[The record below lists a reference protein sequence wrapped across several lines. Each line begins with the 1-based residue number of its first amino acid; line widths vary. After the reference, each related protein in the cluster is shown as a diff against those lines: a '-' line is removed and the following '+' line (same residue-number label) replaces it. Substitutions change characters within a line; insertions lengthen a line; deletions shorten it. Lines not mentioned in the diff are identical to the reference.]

1 MIKFI
6 CILCFMAISAI
17 TFSQNLITGDV
28 LNAETNEPVME
39 ANIYLPQLE
48 RGTMTSSNG
57 KFRLNNLP
65 AGNFQMVI
73 SSLGYATQTITVNTS
88 FNESLSVLLQ
98 ASAIEMEAVIVST
111 PFHKLQSEN
120 VVMVARETVDNL
132 NKSGAVSLAE
142 GITQIPGV
150 ESVTTGA
157 GIGKPVIRG
166 LSANRVLVYT
176 QGVRLENQ
184 QFGDEHGL
192 GVSSSGVESIEVIK
206 GPASLLYGSDALGGV
221 LYLNPEKYAIANS
234 TDVDA
239 KITYHTN
246 SLGTEANAGFK
257 TSGERLKFLLRGN
270 YAAHSDY
277 NAGNG
282 LRVTNS
288 RFDEIDIKTGLG
300 YQDIK
305 YRGDLRYNYNNTN
318 TGIPEEIGE
327 QSTSKDMLLPNQQLD
342 NHILSFDNKLFLNNS
357 SLDLKV
363 GYLFNNRKE
372 FEDHHQDESDEEE
385 EEYDD
390 TPALEMHLET
400 LNYDIKYNSSKWG
413 NFETIFGVQGM
424 FQINKNFGEEILIPD
439 ANVTDIGLLSTT
451 HYHLEKVDF
460 QAGLRFDSRKIDS
473 REHGVFEESEYFAP
487 IERDFTSYNGA
498 LGVKFDIFNSLTA
511 RVNAATGFRA
521 PNLAELTANGSH
533 EGTNRYEIGN
543 PNLDNEQ
550 NFQLDVALEYRNEHF
565 ELFANSFSNKINN
578 YIFLSPSGEIID
590 ENPVFEYVQNDARL
604 YGGEAGLHLHPHPLD
619 WLHLE
624 SSVEIVSGEQ
634 ENDENLPL
642 IPATS
647 FTNTLRIEFEQNK
660 FLDNSYGFITLKST
674 LAQNEISEFETDTP
688 GYSLLSAGI
697 GSSLKIK
704 GQTLDFRISGTN
716 LLDKTYISHLSR
728 LKQDGIPNRGRNISM
743 SLQTFF

>member
-1 MIKFI
+1 MIKLI
-6 CILCFMAISAI
+6 CTLCFLAISAM
-17 TFSQNLITGDV
+17 TFSQNGITGDV
-28 LNAETNEPVME
+28 LNAETNEPVM
-39 ANIYLPQLE
+39 AAIIYLPELE
-48 RGTMTSSNG
+48 RGTMTSSDG
-57 KFRLNNLP
+57 KFQLNNFP
-65 AGNFQMVI
+65 AGNFHMVI

-88 FNESLSVLLQ
+88 LSEYLSVLLQ

-120 VVMVARETVDNL
+120 VMMVARETVDNL

-270 YAAHSDY
+270 YTTNSDY
-277 NAGNG
+277 KAGNG

-305 YRGDLRYNYNNTN
+305 YRGDVRYNYNNTN

-372 FEDHHQDESDEEE
+372 FEDHHEDESDEEE
-385 EEYDD
+385 DD
-390 TPALEMHLET
+390 DIPALEMHLET

-413 NFETIFGVQGM
+413 NFENIFGVQGM
-424 FQINKNFGEEILIPD
+424 FQTNKNLGEEILIPD
-439 ANVTDIGLLSTT
+439 ANVTDIGFLATT

-473 REHGVFEESEYFAP
+473 REHGIFGESEYFAP

-498 LGVKFDIFNSLTA
+498 LGVKFDVFNSLTA

-565 ELFANSFSNKINN
+565 ELFANSFYNKINN

-590 ENPVFEYVQNDARL
+590 QNPVFEYIQNDARL

-624 SSVEIVSGEQ
+624 SSLEMVRGEQ
-634 ENDENLPL
+634 ENDKNIPL

-647 FTNTLRIEFEQNK
+647 FTNTLRIEFEHYK
-660 FLDNSYGFITLKST
+660 FLDSSYGFITLKST
-674 LAQNEISEFETDTP
+674 LAQNEISKFETDTP

-743 SLQTFF
+743 SLQTSF

>member
-1 MIKFI
+1 MNKLI
-6 CILCFMAISAI
+6 CLLCVMAISV
-17 TFSQNLITGDV
+17 TTYSQNSIEGSI
-28 LNAETNEPVME
+28 LNYETNEPVI
-39 ANIYLPQLE
+39 AVTIYLPKLE
-48 RGTMTSSNG
+48 RGTMTSDDG
-57 KFRLNNLP
+57 KFHLDNIP
-65 AGNFQMVI
+65 EGNFQLVI
-73 SSLGYATQTITVNTS
+73 SSLGFTTQTVDINTP
-88 FNESLSVLLQ
+88 LSKPLIIKLQ

-120 VVMVARETVDNL
+120 VVLVARETIDNL
-132 NKSGAVSLAE
+132 SKSGAATLAE

-150 ESVTTGA
+150 ESITTGA

-176 QGVRLENQ
+176 QGIRLENQ

-192 GVSSSGVESIEVIK
+192 GVSSSGVESVEVIK

-221 LYLNPEKYAIANS
+221 LYLNPEKYAIADS
-234 TDVDA
+234 TEADA
-239 KITYHTN
+239 KLTYHTN

-270 YAAHSDY
+270 YAANSDY
-277 NAGNG
+277 KTGND

-288 RFDEIDIKTGLG
+288 RFEEIDIKTGLG
-300 YQDIK
+300 YQDTN

-327 QSTSKDMLLPNQQLD
+327 QSTSKDMLLPNQKLD
-342 NHILSFDNKLFLNNS
+342 NHILSFDNKFFLKNS

-372 FEDHHQDESDEEE
+372 FEAQPENMEAN
-385 EEYDD
+385 

-400 LNYDIKYNSSKWG
+400 LNYDVKYNSAKWG
-413 NFETIFGVQGM
+413 NFEAIFGIQGM
-424 FQINKNFGEEILIPD
+424 FQTNKNFGKEILIPN
-439 ANVTDIGLLSTT
+439 ANVADIGFLATS

-473 REHGVFEESEYFAP
+473 EEHGVFGEEKYFAP

-498 LGVKFDIFNSLTA
+498 FGVKFDILNSLIA
-511 RVNAATGFRA
+511 RVNIATGFRA
-521 PNLAELTANGSH
+521 PNLSELTSNGIH
-533 EGTNRYEIGN
+533 EGTNRFEIGN
-543 PNLDNEQ
+543 SNLDNEQ
-550 NFQLDVALEYRNEHF
+550 NFQLDLSLEYRNEHF
-565 ELFANSFSNKINN
+565 EVFANSFYNKINN
-578 YIFLSPSGEIID
+578 YIFLNPSGEIKD
-590 ENPVFEYVQNDARL
+590 ENPVFEYIQNDARL

-624 SSVEIVSGEQ
+624 SSVEMVRGEQ
-634 ENDENLPL
+634 ENGENLPL

-647 FTNTLRIEFEQNK
+647 FTNTLRTEFDQIWSLKN
-660 FLDNSYGFITLKST
+660 NYGFVTLKST
-674 LAQNEISEFETDTP
+674 LSQNDISEFETNTP

-697 GSSLKIK
+697 GSNFKFR
-704 GQTLDFRISGTN
+704 GQTLDLRISGNN
-716 LLDKTYISHLSR
+716 LLDKKYISHLSR
-728 LKQDGIPNRGRNISM
+728 LKQDGIPNRGRNVTL
-743 SLQTFF
+743 SLQTSF

>member
-1 MIKFI
+1 
-6 CILCFMAISAI
+6 MAISV
-17 TFSQNLITGDV
+17 TTYSQNSIEGSI
-28 LNAETNEPVME
+28 LNYETNEPVI
-39 ANIYLPQLE
+39 AVTIYLPKLE
-48 RGTMTSSNG
+48 RGTMTSDDG
-57 KFRLNNLP
+57 KFHLDNIP
-65 AGNFQMVI
+65 DGNFQLVI
-73 SSLGYATQTITVNTS
+73 SSIGFTTQTVDINTP
-88 FNESLSVLLQ
+88 LSKPLIIKLQ

-120 VVMVARETVDNL
+120 VVLVARETIDNL
-132 NKSGAVSLAE
+132 SKSGAATLAE

-150 ESVTTGA
+150 ESITTGA

-192 GVSSSGVESIEVIK
+192 GVSSSGVESVEVIK

-221 LYLNPEKYAIANS
+221 LYLNPEKYAIADS
-234 TDVDA
+234 TEADA

-270 YAAHSDY
+270 YAANSDY
-277 NAGNG
+277 KTGND

-288 RFDEIDIKTGLG
+288 RFEEIDIKTGLG
-300 YQDIK
+300 YQDTN

-327 QSTSKDMLLPNQQLD
+327 QSTSKDMLLPNQKLD
-342 NHILSFDNKLFLNNS
+342 NHILSFDNKFFLKNS

-372 FEDHHQDESDEEE
+372 FQEEPENLESN
-385 EEYDD
+385 

-400 LNYDIKYNSSKWG
+400 LNYDVKYNSAKWG
-413 NFETIFGVQGM
+413 DFEAIFGIQGM
-424 FQINKNFGEEILIPD
+424 FQTNKNFGKEILIPD
-439 ANVTDIGLLSTT
+439 ANVADIGFLATS

-473 REHGVFEESEYFAP
+473 EEHGVFGQEKYFAP

-498 LGVKFDIFNSLTA
+498 FGVKFDILNSLIA
-511 RVNAATGFRA
+511 RLNIATGFRA
-521 PNLAELTANGSH
+521 PNLSELTSNGIH
-533 EGTNRYEIGN
+533 EGTNRFEIGN
-543 PNLDNEQ
+543 SNLDNEQ
-550 NFQLDVALEYRNEHF
+550 NFQLDLSLEYRNEHF
-565 ELFANSFSNKINN
+565 EVFANSFYNKINN
-578 YIFLSPSGEIID
+578 YIFLNPSGEIKD
-590 ENPVFEYVQNDARL
+590 ENPVFEYIQNDARL

-624 SSVEIVSGEQ
+624 SSVEMVRGEQ
-634 ENDENLPL
+634 ENGENLPL

-647 FTNTLRIEFEQNK
+647 FTNTLRTEFDQIWSLKN
-660 FLDNSYGFITLKST
+660 NYGFVTLKST
-674 LAQNEISEFETDTP
+674 LSQNDISEFETNTP

-697 GSSLKIK
+697 GSSFKFK
-704 GQTLDFRISGTN
+704 GQTLDLRISGNN

-728 LKQDGIPNRGRNISM
+728 LKQDGIPNRGRNVTL
-743 SLQTFF
+743 SLQTSF

>member
-1 MIKFI
+1 
-6 CILCFMAISAI
+6 MAISVTTYA
-17 TFSQNLITGDV
+17 QNSLEGSI
-28 LNAETNEPVME
+28 LNAETNQPVI
-39 ANIYLPQLE
+39 AATIYLPKLE
-48 RGTMTSSNG
+48 RGAMTSADG
-57 KFRLNNLP
+57 QFQLNNIP

-73 SSLGYATQTITVNTS
+73 SSLGFTTQTIDVNS
-88 FNESLSVLLQ
+88 SLNEPLIIYLQ
-98 ASAIEMEAVIVST
+98 ASAIEMEAIIVST

-192 GVSSSGVESIEVIK
+192 GVNSSGIESIEVIK

-221 LYLNPEKYAIANS
+221 LYLNPEKYAIADS
-234 TDVDA
+234 TNVDA

-257 TSGERLKFLLRGN
+257 TSGERLKFLVRGN

-277 NAGNG
+277 KSGNG

-288 RFDEIDIKTGLG
+288 RFEELDIKTGLG
-300 YQDIK
+300 YQDPN

-342 NHILSFDNKLFLNNS
+342 NHILSFDNRLFLKNS
-357 SLDLKV
+357 SIDLKA

-372 FEDHHQDESDEEE
+372 FEDHHADGEEE
-385 EEYDD
+385 NNDD
-390 TPALEMHLET
+390 DPALEMHLET
-400 LNYDIKYNSSKWG
+400 LNYDIKYNTAQWG

-424 FQINKNFGEEILIPD
+424 FQTNKNFGEEILIPD
-439 ANVTDIGLLSTT
+439 ANVTDIGFLATS

-473 REHGVFEESEYFAP
+473 EEHGIFGEDEYFAP

-498 LGVKFDIFNSLTA
+498 LGVKFDIINSLIA

-521 PNLAELTANGSH
+521 PNLSELTSNGIH
-533 EGTNRYEIGN
+533 EGTNRFEIGN
-543 PNLDNEQ
+543 PNLENEQ
-550 NFQLDVALEYRNEHF
+550 NFQLDMALEFRNEHF
-565 ELFANSFSNKINN
+565 EVFANGFYNKINN
-578 YIFLSPSGEIID
+578 YIFLKPSGEIKD
-590 ENPVFEYVQNDARL
+590 ENPVFEYIQNDAQL

-619 WLHLE
+619 WLHIE
-624 SSVEIVSGEQ
+624 SSVEMVKGKQ
-634 ENDENLPL
+634 ENSENLPL

-647 FTNTLRIEFEQNK
+647 FTNTLRIEFDQIWSLKN
-660 FLDNSYGFITLKST
+660 NYGFITLKST
-674 LAQNEISEFETDTP
+674 LDQNDISEFETNTA

-697 GSSLKIK
+697 GGSLKIK
-704 GQTLDFRISGTN
+704 GQTLDLRISGNN

-728 LKQDGIPNRGRNISM
+728 LKQNGIPNRGRNVTL
-743 SLQTFF
+743 SLQTSF

>member
-39 ANIYLPQLE
+39 AIIYLPQLE
-48 RGTMTSSNG
+48 RGTMTSSDG
-57 KFRLNNLP
+57 KFQLNNIP

-120 VVMVARETVDNL
+120 VMMVARESVDNL

-234 TDVDA
+234 TDIDA
-239 KITYHTN
+239 KITYHSN

-257 TSGERLKFLLRGN
+257 TSGERIKFLLRGN

-277 NAGNG
+277 KAGNDM
-282 LRVTNS
+282 RVTNS

-305 YRGDLRYNYNNTN
+305 YRGDVRYNYNNTN

-372 FEDHHQDESDEEE
+372 FEDHHEDESDEEE
-385 EEYDD
+385 EDD

-424 FQINKNFGEEILIPD
+424 FQTNKNFGEEILIPD
-439 ANVTDIGLLSTT
+439 ANVTDIGFLATS

-473 REHGVFEESEYFAP
+473 KEHGVFGESEYFAP

-498 LGVKFDIFNSLTA
+498 LGVKLDIFNSLTA

-521 PNLAELTANGSH
+521 PNLAELTSNGSH

-565 ELFANSFSNKINN
+565 ELFANSFYNKINN

-590 ENPVFEYVQNDARL
+590 QNPVFEYVQNDARL

-624 SSVEIVSGEQ
+624 SSVEMVRGEQ
-634 ENDENLPL
+634 GNDENLPL

-660 FLDNSYGFITLKST
+660 FLDRSYGFITLKST
-674 LAQNEISEFETDTP
+674 LAQNEISIFETYTP

-728 LKQDGIPNRGRNISM
+728 LKQDEIPNRGRNISM
-743 SLQTFF
+743 SLKTSF

>member
-1 MIKFI
+1 MNKFI
-6 CILCFMAISAI
+6 CTLCVMAISV
-17 TFSQNLITGDV
+17 TTYSQNSIEGSI
-28 LNAETNEPVME
+28 LNSETNEPVI
-39 ANIYLPQLE
+39 AATIYLPQLE
-48 RGTMTSSNG
+48 RGTMTSADGEFS
-57 KFRLNNLP
+57 LNNIP
-65 AGNFQMVI
+65 EGSFQLII
-73 SSLGYATQTITVNTS
+73 SSLGFTTQTVDVKTYLTKPLIIQ
-88 FNESLSVLLQ
+88 LQ

-111 PFHKLQSEN
+111 PFHKLQRDN
-120 VVMVARETVDNL
+120 VVLVARETVDNL

-150 ESVTTGA
+150 ESITTGA

-192 GVSSSGVESIEVIK
+192 GVSSSGVESVEVIK

-221 LYLNPEKYAIANS
+221 LYLNPEKYAIPDS
-234 TDVDA
+234 TEVDV
-239 KITYHTN
+239 KISYHTN

-257 TSGERLKFLLRGN
+257 KSGERLKFLLRGN
-270 YAAHSDY
+270 YAANSDY
-277 NAGNG
+277 KTGND

-288 RFDEIDIKTGLG
+288 RFEEIDIKTGLG
-300 YQDIK
+300 YQDTN

-327 QSTSKDMLLPNQQLD
+327 QSTSKDRLLPNQQLD
-342 NHILSFDNKLFLNNS
+342 NHILSFDNKLFLKNS

-372 FEDHHQDESDEEE
+372 FEEHLENLEAN
-385 EEYDD
+385 

-400 LNYDIKYNSSKWG
+400 LNYDVKYNSSKWG
-413 NFETIFGVQGM
+413 NFEAIFGVQGM
-424 FQINKNFGEEILIPD
+424 FQTNKNFGKEILIPD
-439 ANVTDIGLLSTT
+439 ANVADIGFLATS

-473 REHGVFEESEYFAP
+473 EEHGVFGEEKYFAP

-498 LGVKFDIFNSLTA
+498 LGVKFDIFNSLIA
-511 RVNAATGFRA
+511 RVNVATGFRA
-521 PNLAELTANGSH
+521 PNLAELTSNGIH

-550 NFQLDVALEYRNEHF
+550 NFQMDVVLEYRDEHF
-565 ELFANSFSNKINN
+565 ELFANSFYNKINN

-590 ENPVFEYVQNDARL
+590 QNPVFEYVQNDARL

-624 SSVEIVSGEQ
+624 SSVEMVRGEQ
-634 ENDENLPL
+634 ENDKNLPL

-647 FTNTLRIEFEQNK
+647 FTNTLRIEFEHYK
-660 FLDNSYGFITLKST
+660 FLDSSYGFITLKST
-674 LAQNEISEFETDTP
+674 LSQNVISEFETNTP
-688 GYSLLSAGI
+688 GYSLLSTGI

-728 LKQDGIPNRGRNISM
+728 LKQDGIPNRGRNITL
-743 SLQTFF
+743 SLQTSF